1 MLVLPAHPEWLSFL
15 TLICPSIRSSRTHR
29 FLPFSRDNFLNAPSL
44 FQSLIAPFGM
54 QHFSYMPSFGILG
67 TYLPTPC
74 GLATFSAALAG
85 ELTAR
90 GADVDVVRIPPGD
103 VSDGPNV
110 AGELVTRSGSPSEAN
125 CH

>member
-1 MLVLPAHPEWLSFL
+1 MAQLL

-29 FLPFSRDNFLNAPSL
+29 FYRSVGIILSAPPL

-85 ELTAR
+85 ELTSR
-90 GADVDVVRIPPGD
+90 GADVDVVRIADGD
-103 VSDGPNV
+103 VSDEPNV
-110 AGELVTRSGSPSEAN
+110 AGELVNGSASSVEATSELLIQSDVAVI
-125 CH
+125 